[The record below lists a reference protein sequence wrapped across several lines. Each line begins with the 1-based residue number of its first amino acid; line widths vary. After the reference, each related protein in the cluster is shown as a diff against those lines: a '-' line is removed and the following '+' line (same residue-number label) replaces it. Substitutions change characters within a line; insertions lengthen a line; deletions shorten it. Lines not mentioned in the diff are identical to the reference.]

1 MAIFRRDRSFSKI
14 INEVDV
20 ESIPVHFIKR
30 LKITLF
36 DGTIITIDRDELQK
50 VESIESLLMS
60 SNFVHEMM
68 DMSIELDY
76 DGIEEDVTDQVNRLL
91 NYKDDENKKDD

>member
-14 INEVDV
+14 MNEVDV

-30 LKITLF
+30 LKLYLT
-36 DGTIITIDRDELQK
+36 DSTIVTIEKDDLQK
-50 VESIESLLMS
+50 VDSIEELLIQC
-60 SNFVHEMM
+60 NFVHQVM

-76 DGIEEDVTDQVNRLL
+76 DGIEEDVTDQVTKLL
-91 NYKDDENKKDD
+91 NYKEPDNDS